1 MSSARPTSSPLLAV
15 ASQATDV
22 WKTPGSEFGSTHLKP
37 TDDSGMSGH
46 PCVEDAVLN
55 LRVEDK
61 ECYGFLPD
69 RETLVCHVEARS
81 QMQLRNWTEFRRIAS
96 IQDILSVQEMHD
108 TDLFLE
114 TEKSKK

>member
-46 PCVEDAVLN
+46 PCVEGAVLD

-69 RETLVCHVEARS
+69 RETLVCHVEAGS
-81 QMQLRNWTEFRRIAS
+81 QMQPRNWTEFRRIAS

-114 TEKSKK
+114 TEKPKK